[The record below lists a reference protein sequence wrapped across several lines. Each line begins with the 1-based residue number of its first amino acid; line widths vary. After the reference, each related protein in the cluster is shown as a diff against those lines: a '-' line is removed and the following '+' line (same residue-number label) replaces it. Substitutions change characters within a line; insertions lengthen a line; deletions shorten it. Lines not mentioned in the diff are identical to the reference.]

1 MKFSKNYLIIIN
13 PNQFG
18 YNNST
23 YYYAKYLKSDCY
35 DVIYICWDKNFTKIF
50 MPNVR
55 VVYVDRKGNFLTRSF
70 RFLHYALKELE
81 IQPAIVFI
89 KYFKVISIALR
100 LLRPSYCFVL
110 DIRTGSVHTN
120 SLFRKI
126 YDTRLR
132 LECFFFKHVT
142 VISESLAGKLGI
154 SHKAHILPLGADII
168 SKKNK
173 SFDDLNLLYV
183 GTLYNRN
190 IENTILGFKKFYD
203 ELKGQIPLSYII
215 IGSGPGNEEA
225 DLKNLITQLGLT
237 EVVRIAGR
245 IPHDQLTPHFDISNV
260 GISYVPLTDYYDVQ
274 PVTKTFEYLLSGMPV
289 IATNTS
295 ENRKVIS
302 QDNGVLIGE
311 TPEDFYSGL
320 KEVFDRRQLFDSGT
334 IRNTSMDYTWE
345 NIVQNNLKNY
355 LEKIRLS

>member
-1 MKFSKNYLIIIN
+1 MKNLLIIN

-18 YNNST
+18 YNNAT
-23 YYYAKYLKSDCY
+23 YYYCNYLKEDYSITY
-35 DVIYICWDKNFTKIF
+35 LCWDHKLPKID
-50 MPNVR
+50 MAGVK
-55 VVYVDRKGNFLTRSF
+55 VVYVNRRGNMIARSL
-70 RFLHYALKELE
+70 RFLRYAFKELRNE
-81 IQPAIVFI
+81 PTIVFI
-89 KYFKVISIALR
+89 KYFKIVSLALR
-100 LLRPSYCFVL
+100 LLKPTYNYVL
-110 DIRTGSVHTN
+110 DIRTGSVHKN
-120 SLFRKI
+120 SSVRRLH
-126 YDTRLR
+126 DARLR
-132 LECFFFKHVT
+132 FETRFFKNVT
-142 VISESLAGKLGI
+142 VISESLAEKLGLK
-154 SHKAHILPLGADII
+154 HKAHILPLGADII

-173 SFDDLNLLYV
+173 SFDELNLLYV
-183 GTLYNRN
+183 GTLYNRT
-190 IENTILGFKKFYD
+190 IDNTIRGFKQFYD

-245 IPHDQLTPHFDISNV
+245 IPHDQLMPHFDISNV

-311 TPEDFYSGL
+311 TPEDFCSGL